1 MSGQHDRMVSEIGY
15 IDMSKK
21 VKSKPFKVRSGHGP
35 AILGKGGAMRDRS
48 KYTRKMK
55 HKSLKNK
62 DI

>member
-1 MSGQHDRMVSEIGY
+1 MVSEIGY
-15 IDMSKK
+15 TDMSKK
-21 VKSKPFKVRSGHGP
+21 VKSKPLKVRSGLAP

-55 HKSLKNK
+55 HKSLKNR